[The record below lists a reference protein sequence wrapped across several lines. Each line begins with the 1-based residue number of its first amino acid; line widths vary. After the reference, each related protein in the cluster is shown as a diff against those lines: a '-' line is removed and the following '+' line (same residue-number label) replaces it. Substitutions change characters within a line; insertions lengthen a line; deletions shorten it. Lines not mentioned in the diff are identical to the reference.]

1 MLAVHNLP
9 VYIDVHGGGF
19 VYGYKELNRN
29 FCIAL
34 ARRGFAV
41 VSISYRVYP
50 QADFLGQLQDVNA
63 AIGWLQNH
71 ADEYPI
77 DPNRM
82 GITGDSA
89 GGCLSL
95 YTLAIQSDPE
105 LLDQEK
111 LGFEQTNLR
120 FGALVSGIFNLSEY
134 VDDTPIIDGNE
145 PDLLRILAKPLFGRF
160 IDAAEC
166 SKIYSLRNLTGKLP
180 PLFLTTSSD
189 DFIQYES
196 LALAD
201 ALARNHVDFEL
212 HDIRPAKGEALGHIF
227 PVGLPWLE
235 ESEYV
240 LDRLKTFTYEVM

>member
-1 MLAVHNLP
+1 MRMSTRLTES
-9 VYIDVHGGGF
+9 
-19 VYGYKELNRN
+19 YGYH
-29 FCIAL
+29 
-34 ARRGFAV
+34 RGF
-41 VSISYRVYP
+41 R
-50 QADFLGQLQDVNA
+50 
-63 AIGWLQNH
+63 
-71 ADEYPI
+71 
-77 DPNRM
+77 RR
-82 GITGDSA
+82 
-89 GGCLSL
+89 CLSL

-111 LGFEQTNLR
+111 LGFKQTNLR
-120 FGALVSGIFNLSEY
+120 FGALVSGKFNLSEY

-201 ALARNHVDFEL
+201 ALARNHVDL
-212 HDIRPAKGEALGHIF
+212 SYMISGQQKAKH
-227 PVGLPWLE
+227 W
-235 ESEYV
+235 
-240 LDRLKTFTYEVM
+240 DTYSQSACRGWRKANTCSTD

>member
-1 MLAVHNLP
+1 M
-9 VYIDVHGGGF
+9 
-19 VYGYKELNRN
+19 
-29 FCIAL
+29 
-34 ARRGFAV
+34 
-41 VSISYRVYP
+41 
-50 QADFLGQLQDVNA
+50 
-63 AIGWLQNH
+63 
-71 ADEYPI
+71 
-77 DPNRM
+77 
-82 GITGDSA
+82 
-89 GGCLSL
+89 
-95 YTLAIQSDPE
+95 
-105 LLDQEK
+105 LDQEK
-111 LGFEQTNLR
+111 LGFKQTNLK
-120 FGALVSGIFNLSEY
+120 FGALVSGKFDLSEY
-134 VDDTPIIDGNE
+134 VDDTPIADDNE
-145 PDLLRILAKPLFGRF
+145 PDLLRTLAKPLFGRF

>member
-1 MLAVHNLP
+1 
-9 VYIDVHGGGF
+9 
-19 VYGYKELNRN
+19 
-29 FCIAL
+29 
-34 ARRGFAV
+34 
-41 VSISYRVYP
+41 
-50 QADFLGQLQDVNA
+50 
-63 AIGWLQNH
+63 
-71 ADEYPI
+71 
-77 DPNRM
+77 M

-89 GGCLSL
+89 GGVYPCIRL
-95 YTLAIQSDPE
+95 QSNPTQNCWIRKNWDSSR
-105 LLDQEK
+105 QI
-111 LGFEQTNLR
+111 LR
-120 FGALVSGIFNLSEY
+120 FGALVSGKFNLSEY